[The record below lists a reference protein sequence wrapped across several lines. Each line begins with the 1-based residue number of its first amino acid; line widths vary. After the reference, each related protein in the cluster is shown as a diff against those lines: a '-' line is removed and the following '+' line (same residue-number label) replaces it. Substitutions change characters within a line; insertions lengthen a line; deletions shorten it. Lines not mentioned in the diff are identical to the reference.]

1 MRASFESIRR
11 KRIGSLREWVARPA
25 RALVSVSRRNELS
38 FCSVKT
44 VDMRALVG
52 IVAIMLT
59 ASVALAADDC
69 FSLSP
74 TRLDDYPAVHRE
86 KAKTYQ

>member
-44 VDMRALVG
+44 VDKRALVG
-52 IVAIMLT
+52 IVVITLT
-59 ASVALAADDC
+59 ASAALAADHC
-69 FSLSP
+69 FSLFP
-74 TRLDDYPAVHRE
+74 MPLDGYPSVHRE

>member
-1 MRASFESIRR
+1 MAGNDLEFVGKGAEVYVN
-11 KRIGSLREWVARPA
+11 GVARPS
-25 RALVSVSRRNELS
+25 RALVSVSHRNELS

>member
-1 MRASFESIRR
+1 MVDFALTCF
-11 KRIGSLREWVARPA
+11 RPS
-25 RALVSVSRRNELS
+25 VSVSRRNELS

-52 IVAIMLT
+52 IVVITLT
-59 ASVALAADDC
+59 ASAALAADHC
-69 FSLSP
+69 FSLFP
-74 TRLDDYPAVHRE
+74 MPLDGYPSVHRE